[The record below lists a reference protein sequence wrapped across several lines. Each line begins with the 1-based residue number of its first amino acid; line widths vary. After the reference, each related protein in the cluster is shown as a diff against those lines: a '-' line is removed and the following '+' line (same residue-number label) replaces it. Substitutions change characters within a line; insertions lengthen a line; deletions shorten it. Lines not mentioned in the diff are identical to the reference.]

1 MIGEFDLRDLLN
13 SYGID
18 YKKVLKNNVNVISNG
33 EYEEI
38 KSVLSFLVKKVGISP
53 KSIEKCPSILYLN
66 TDNISQNYNYLL
78 EHNFDKRRIER
89 CLHVL
94 SAKPSDLEETYDYV
108 TDKYGRS
115 LGWIFV
121 DDQLLQSYLVE
132 NGYAKVA
139 YIYGK
144 YKYVNELCKLE
155 SEAINKE
162 LNIWKNMKTYEG
174 YCNNI
179 EKTKDNTILSSI
191 MKGEY
196 DKAYEELEENPNM
209 IIMVLVLIIIFLLL
223 IIFKKRKSI

>member
-1 MIGEFDLRDLLN
+1 MKN
-13 SYGID
+13 
-18 YKKVLKNNVNVISNG
+18 KVVFIVLILCLVFSGNVYAGS
-33 EYEEI
+33 I
-38 KSVLSFLVKKVGISP
+38 KSAKL
-53 KSIEKCPSILYLN
+53 EKCVDGDTAYFIVDGESYKYRFLAIN
-66 TDNISQNYNYLL
+66 TPEKKEAYGDVASEVTCNMLTNAKKI
-78 EHNFDKRRIER
+78 EIEIDDKA
-89 CLHVL
+89 
-94 SAKPSDLEETYDYV
+94 SK

-121 DDQLLQSYLVE
+121 DNQLLQSYLVE
-132 NGYAKVA
+132 NGYAKVE

>member
-1 MIGEFDLRDLLN
+1 MKKFILLF
-13 SYGID
+13 SI
-18 YKKVLKNNVNVISNG
+18 L
-33 EYEEI
+33 
-38 KSVLSFLVKKVGISP
+38 FLVPTFVNAESNTVKLSKCVDGDTAYFIVDGESYKYRFLAINTPEKK
-53 KSIEKCPSILYLN
+53 
-66 TDNISQNYNYLL
+66 
-78 EHNFDKRRIER
+78 
-89 CLHVL
+89 
-94 SAKPSDLEETYDYV
+94 ETYGDIASEV
-108 TDKYGRS
+108 TCNMLTNAKKIEIEIDDKASKTDKYGRS

-196 DKAYEELEENPNM
+196 NKVYKELEENPNM

>member
-1 MIGEFDLRDLLN
+1 M
-13 SYGID
+13 
-18 YKKVLKNNVNVISNG
+18 
-33 EYEEI
+33 
-38 KSVLSFLVKKVGISP
+38 
-53 KSIEKCPSILYLN
+53 
-66 TDNISQNYNYLL
+66 
-78 EHNFDKRRIER
+78 
-89 CLHVL
+89 
-94 SAKPSDLEETYDYV
+94 
-108 TDKYGRS
+108 
-115 LGWIFV
+115 
-121 DDQLLQSYLVE
+121 E

-196 DKAYEELEENPNM
+196 DKVYKELEENPNM

>member
-66 TDNISQNYNYLL
+66 TDNISQNYNFLL

-94 SAKPSDLEETYDYV
+94 SAKPSDLEGTYDYV
-108 TDKYGRS
+108 TDKYGRRY
-115 LGWIFV
+115 IV
-121 DDQLLQSYLVE
+121 DNLSIL
-132 NGYAKVA
+132 AKSKRK
-139 YIYGK
+139 IQ
-144 YKYVNELCKLE
+144 
-155 SEAINKE
+155 
-162 LNIWKNMKTYEG
+162 
-174 YCNNI
+174 
-179 EKTKDNTILSSI
+179 
-191 MKGEY
+191 
-196 DKAYEELEENPNM
+196 AYEDKFGEVLQPSVLFSAIVSRRNSSEDGWTYRGREL
-209 IIMVLVLIIIFLLL
+209 
-223 IIFKKRKSI
+223 FKFISQC